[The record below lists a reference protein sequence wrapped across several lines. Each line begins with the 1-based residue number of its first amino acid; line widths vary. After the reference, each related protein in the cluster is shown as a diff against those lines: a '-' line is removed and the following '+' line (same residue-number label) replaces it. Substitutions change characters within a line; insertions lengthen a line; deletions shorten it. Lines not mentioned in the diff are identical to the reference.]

1 MNKILLG
8 LIITLTITSC
18 NQKDKIKE
26 ELIQEIAS
34 LKTDEQK
41 RLFLEEIYEKDQQ
54 TRKDVT
60 EVEIKFGFESNERKE
75 ALLKAMKDD
84 ASNLKKIELYLEKYV
99 YPSIAKQGERA
110 TRAPYIVIHH
120 SGTIET
126 KNKYFDYLYKAYKSG
141 DLNPGSFSFY
151 LERLHRMKFGKRFT
165 LPNPYREKQLIDSLI
180 KRLNLGLRS
189 Q

>member
-8 LIITLTITSC
+8 LIIILMITSC
-18 NQKDKIKE
+18 NQKYEIKE
-26 ELIQEIAS
+26 EVIQEIAS

-41 RLFLEEIYEKDQQ
+41 RFFLEEIYKKDQQ

-60 EVEIKFGFESNERKE
+60 AIEVKYGYDSKEGKE
-75 ALLKAMKDD
+75 AMLKAMKDD
-84 ASNLKKIELYLEKYV
+84 ASNLKKIELYLEKYG
-99 YPSIAKQGERA
+99 YPSIAKHGERA

-165 LPNPYREKQLIDSLI
+165 LPNPYREEQLIDSLI
-180 KRLNLGLRS
+180 KRLNLGLPS
-189 Q
+189 E